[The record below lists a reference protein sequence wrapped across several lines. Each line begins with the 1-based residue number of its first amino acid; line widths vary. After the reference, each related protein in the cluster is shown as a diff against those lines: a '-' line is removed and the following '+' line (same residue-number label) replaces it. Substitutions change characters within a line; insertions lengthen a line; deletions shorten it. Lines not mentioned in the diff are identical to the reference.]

1 VASIAFDDDYDR
13 PAKPPISL
21 HPAFPGI
28 VALWFSAL
36 LGLGSLVLPP
46 VLLEKLLTGS
56 GIAALVPAAN
66 PPLGFTA
73 RALIAV
79 AATVVGAVLGIV
91 IARRVARSHEPKP
104 QSRAAKLVGNS
115 LRPLSVKDELS
126 GEQPI
131 KGDSLPM
138 NRRRALAISEDE
150 RPSDFL
156 YHAPLPGQE
165 HDAPAPFE
173 GGNDDHAD
181 EEPLELET
189 VVEDVTTP
197 VTATEFEPEP
207 VSGEEEVMIEK
218 QEFQPVSP
226 FQQFEAPEP
235 EPLPEPDAETE
246 PADDIYA
253 RKNPLGPRGLE
264 PLPFAA
270 PSLARRAAEAEA
282 QVFAM
287 PEPEPEA
294 QPFAAPV
301 PEPVFAADDEAAAA
315 DWESA
320 PLEGLGLV
328 QLVQRLG
335 STIER
340 RRELRASAPTP
351 AAFASPAPVAPND
364 FEAAPAEE
372 AAQAMAAFFNAEP
385 EHSPEPK
392 DEIGEVA
399 PVAEEPVELHAAPR
413 PNFLR
418 SLQPIEDHDDGDDGV
433 PDFSLPL
440 RRPSAVP
447 EAFAAPVNDAGGEAG
462 NDAEETEAEDSA
474 DAGYSSLLG
483 MKNPFDAPK
492 NEFVR
497 IDEPEE
503 EAELPEP
510 TVTFPGQE
518 KRESFAIPVSVNA
531 SRLFDRPGPG
541 GTAAP
546 AAAGPQPA
554 PADADA
560 ALRAALATLQKMSSA
575 G

>member
-1 VASIAFDDDYDR
+1 VASIAFDDYDE

-36 LGLGSLVLPP
+36 LGVGSLVLPP
-46 VLLEKLLTGS
+46 VLLEKLLVGS
-56 GIAALVPAAN
+56 GIASLIPAAN
-66 PPLGFTA
+66 PPLGLTA
-73 RALIAV
+73 RGLIAIAAALAGAAIGV
-79 AATVVGAVLGIV
+79 A
-91 IARRVARSHEPKP
+91 IARRVARLHEPKQ
-104 QSRAAKLVGNS
+104 QSRAAKLVSNP
-115 LRPLSVKDELS
+115 LRPLSIKDELS
-126 GEQPI
+126 GQKPI
-131 KGDSLPM
+131 KGDSLPI
-138 NRRRALAISEDE
+138 NRRRALAISEDD

-156 YHAPLPGQE
+156 YHAPLPGQ
-165 HDAPAPFE
+165 DPDRPAPLE
-173 GGNDDHAD
+173 LGNEPASED
-181 EEPLELET
+181 EEPLELCTT
-189 VVEDVTTP
+189 VDDVLEP
-197 VTATEFEPEP
+197 VTATEIESEPAT
-207 VSGEEEVMIEK
+207 GEEEAMIET

-226 FQQFEAPEP
+226 FQPFEAPEP
-235 EPLPEPDAETE
+235 EPEPEPE

-270 PSLARRAAEAEA
+270 PSLARRAEAEP
-282 QVFAM
+282 QVFVM
-287 PEPEPEA
+287 PEPEPKP
-294 QPFAAPV
+294 Q
-301 PEPVFAADDEAAAA
+301 VFAASQPVVEAVADSFGEPQACA

-340 RRELRASAPTP
+340 RRELRASAPAVIPHAP
-351 AAFASPAPVAPND
+351 AQVAPVE

-372 AAQAMAAFFNAEP
+372 AAQAMAAYFNSAPEP
-385 EHSPEPK
+385 EQAPET
-392 DEIGEVA
+392 
-399 PVAEEPVELHAAPR
+399 EEAAAGKAFLEEDAADFATPPR

-418 SLQPIEDHDDGDDGV
+418 SLQPLDDLDDEDHAV

-440 RRPSAVP
+440 RRPAASP
-447 EAFAAPVNDAGGEAG
+447 AFAAPVDDAS
-462 NDAEETEAEDSA
+462 EETDDEADEGENEAS

-497 IDEPEE
+497 IDEPDEQP
-503 EAELPEP
+503 ELPEP

-518 KRESFAIPVSVNA
+518 KRESFAIPVSVNG
-531 SRLFDRPGPG
+531 SRLFDPPSAG
-541 GTAAP
+541 GTPAPASAAPQAAP
-546 AAAGPQPA
+546 AE
-554 PADADA
+554 ADA
-560 ALRAALATLQKMSSA
+560 ALRAALATLQKMSTA